1 MFVVWSGLGNRKIG
15 TLLSIEDRRC
25 LLVVRVGTWLELP
38 LATTD
43 TSMIEFFF
51 GVSIDWGFEL
61 SMRRILGVCL
71 VVRGP
76 L

>member
-1 MFVVWSGLGNRKIG
+1 MFVVWSSLGNRKIG

-25 LLVVRVGTWLELP
+25 LLVVRVGTWFELP

-43 TSMIEFFF
+43 TSMIDFFF
-51 GVSIDWGFEL
+51 GMSIDWGFEFWI
-61 SMRRILGVCL
+61 SRILGVCL
-71 VVRGP
+71 MD

>member
-38 LATTD
+38 LATKD
-43 TSMIEFFF
+43 TLAEVT
-51 GVSIDWGFEL
+51 GQA
-61 SMRRILGVCL
+61 
-71 VVRGP
+71 
-76 L
+76 